1 MSENGLSENAKV
13 EIRRLMAQFP
23 HRQSALLGALFV
35 AQDEAGYLTADA
47 LADLAAVMDLPVS
60 EVASVASFYHL
71 LFFRPVGR
79 HLVQVCTNIACM
91 LNGCGRIL
99 DQLRRQLG
107 VEVGETTPDGAFT
120 LKTAECLAACEA
132 APAVMVGTE
141 RFGLVTPESIGE
153 ILSRYRSAGPEARSP
168 VVQQSPKPEAQ
179 QSSSGEPVLLK
190 YLHEPDQGELEAYTA
205 RGGYAGLRRALS
217 MSPEAVIDEVDKSG
231 LRGRGGAGFATGRK
245 WKFIPK
251 DPAVTKYVVINAD
264 EGEPGTFKDRTLLE
278 SDPHRLIEGIV
289 IASYAV
295 GAHLAF
301 VYLRREF
308 TGRGRCWTGCWRR
321 PPPRGWWAVTLP
333 AAGTISPSCWAPAPA
348 RTSPAK
354 RPRCWSRL
362 RAAGRCRA

>member
-120 LKTAECLAACEA
+120 LKTAECLAACGAAA
-132 APAVMVGTE
+132 APGSPPGASG
-141 RFGLVTPESIGE
+141 S
-153 ILSRYRSAGPEARSP
+153 LSPKIPRSP
-168 VVQQSPKPEAQ
+168 NT
-179 QSSSGEPVLLK
+179 SSSTPTKASPGPSK
-190 YLHEPDQGELEAYTA
+190 IA
-205 RGGYAGLRRALS
+205 RCWNATRTGSSRESSSPATPSARTWRLFTCGGS
-217 MSPEAVIDEVDKSG
+217 S
-231 LRGRGGAGFATGRK
+231 
-245 WKFIPK
+245 
-251 DPAVTKYVVINAD
+251 
-264 EGEPGTFKDRTLLE
+264 
-278 SDPHRLIEGIV
+278 
-289 IASYAV
+289 
-295 GAHLAF
+295 
-301 VYLRREF
+301 

-333 AAGTISPSCWAPAPA
+333 AAGTISPSCWAPVPA